1 MRSAILPLALALSVV
16 AGGVALADT
25 ATGVVKAYDSKTHMV
40 TLEDGTMYKL
50 TKAVH
55 VKSLKAGE
63 KVTVTFKMK
72 GANNDASKIVVSK

>member
-1 MRSAILPLALALSVV
+1 MRSALLPLALALSVA

-25 ATGVVKAYDSKTHMV
+25 ATGMVKSYDAKTHMV

-50 TKAVH
+50 HKGVH
-55 VKSLKAGE
+55 AKHLKAGE

-72 GANNDASKIVVSK
+72 GKDMEASKIVVAK